1 MKILHLS
8 TSSTGGAGRAAFRL
22 SAALM
27 AHNQDS
33 SIMYLGGLLTNNQL
47 GAYPIPRGPLK
58 KSVSSALTVLQ
69 SNVIQSGTD
78 PVTPISL
85 NAVSLKKILDS
96 NPDVVHIHNFYN
108 LLSYPSIIS
117 LANKTKVVVTLH
129 DQRIFTAGCHYS
141 HNCFGYR
148 SNCESC
154 PQMNSPFQSRVSRLF
169 EKNMQDLKFFHKA
182 LTLVSPSEWLLSKAR
197 ENGAF
202 SNFPGYVVRNP
213 IPDYVSNTITPN
225 PNKRLRIGFC
235 SDKLNNPLKGLTVL
249 LNAVSDLD
257 REYVLR
263 LIGSTLGDFKIPNG
277 INFELTSP
285 TTDVELTSELANL
298 DVLVVPSLE
307 DNSPNVIGEALMCG
321 TKVIGSDIGGIGE
334 LMQQTL
340 MNSFQPTNPNE
351 LTKLLMEFETDY
363 SRSDVV
369 DSARSTFSYQ
379 VIAPQI
385 MEVYGE

>member
-1 MKILHLS
+1 MK
-8 TSSTGGAGRAAFRL
+8 
-22 SAALM
+22 
-27 AHNQDS
+27 
-33 SIMYLGGLLTNNQL
+33 
-47 GAYPIPRGPLK
+47 
-58 KSVSSALTVLQ
+58 
-69 SNVIQSGTD
+69 
-78 PVTPISL
+78 
-85 NAVSLKKILDS
+85 
-96 NPDVVHIHNFYN
+96 
-108 LLSYPSIIS
+108 
-117 LANKTKVVVTLH
+117 
-129 DQRIFTAGCHYS
+129 
-141 HNCFGYR
+141 
-148 SNCESC
+148 
-154 PQMNSPFQSRVSRLF
+154 
-169 EKNMQDLKFFHKA
+169 KNMQDLKFFHKA